1 MARPTSP
8 GRGRARPKEGS
19 VSVTSRIPRLVAG
32 LAVATLVLALLPA
45 SVSAT
50 APGTNGRLVIRQY
63 FNADHTN
70 GALFTINPDGS
81 HLVQITFPADNVL
94 DTEPDWSPDG
104 TKIAFAHITFCGD
117 GCETDELYVV
127 NADGSN
133 AHSVY
138 RCSDADFCIGGIE
151 SPAWSPDGQ
160 RITFILAQGPI
171 VNDLAADVSIWE
183 IGADGSG
190 LRQIT
195 HPVGFQ
201 QSEDH
206 GVQFSPDGSR
216 LVIER
221 QLASCGFCPGIF
233 TVDATDGGHVARVS
247 PRGLN
252 GSDHPDWSPDGQ
264 WVIFRTESGRGGS
277 SKIFVA
283 HPDGTRLQAIL
294 EGTRNGQVF
303 MSSSFSPDGHQM
315 TIAIT
320 PGVGP
325 DGNADVW
332 IGTFDSQE
340 QIVSL
345 TPVTRTDVWESST
358 DWGTAPLIH

>member
-1 MARPTSP
+1 
-8 GRGRARPKEGS
+8 
-19 VSVTSRIPRLVAG
+19 VSVHTRRSRFFA
-32 LAVATLVLALLPA
+32 A
-45 SVSAT
+45 SVIGAVVFAVVPAIASAT
-50 APGTNGRLVIRQY
+50 PPGTNGRLVIRQY

-81 HLVQITFPADNVL
+81 HLVQITFPAANVL

-104 TKIAFAHITFCGD
+104 TRMAFERRTFCGD
-117 GCETDELYVV
+117 ECETDELYVV

-133 AHSVY
+133 IHPIATPTPTV
-138 RCSDADFCIGGIE
+138 E

-160 RITFILAQGPI
+160 QIAFALATGAF
-171 VNDLAADVSIWE
+171 VNDMPADVSIWE

-221 QLASCGFCPGIF
+221 QLASCGFCPAIF
-233 TVDATDGGHVARVS
+233 TVDATDGSHATRVS

-252 GSDHPDWSPDGQ
+252 GMDHPDWSPDGQ
-264 WVIFRTESGRGGS
+264 WVMFRTESGRGGS
-277 SKIFVA
+277 SKTFVA

-332 IGTFDSQE
+332 TGTFNSQE